1 MNKKLTLALLLLVA
15 ALFLSGCGEEQNNQ
29 DKTTIAARA
38 YKASLEADMK
48 SSGNWVAKRIG
59 GSAHITLPPNHKLV
73 TLTWKQDALWVLYRP
88 FREGE
93 KPEYYVY
100 KEDSKFGLIEG
111 TVIIKEEAYNGKNN
125 VWIDRTTND
134 GSLQTR

>member
-1 MNKKLTLALLLLVA
+1 MSKAIITGLLLTA
-15 ALFLSGCGEEQNNQ
+15 ALFLSGCSNSSDTQN
-29 DKTTIAARA
+29 KETIAARA

-48 SSGNWVAKRIG
+48 SSGNWIAKRIG

-88 FREGE
+88 FRDGE

-111 TVIIKEEAYNGKNN
+111 TVIIKEEAYRDGNN
-125 VWIDRTTND
+125 VRINQSANGRCI
-134 GSLQTR
+134 SPR